1 LIDINTTFDI
11 APGSTVLVRG
21 EEWQVLDV
29 ERFQYSHRFMV
40 RCVGR
45 GELVRDT
52 EATFFSDLDQIEAVD
67 PTSTRFVVDESESC
81 RHGRLYIEAVMRR
94 SPLPASDT
102 TMRIGHRA
110 LVDDL
115 PYQREPW
122 RKAADQLQPRLLVAD
137 SVGLGKTIE
146 IGMVLSEL
154 ARRGRANR
162 VLAIVPR
169 HILDQVQHELWCRFG
184 FPLVRLDTEGV
195 KRIKT
200 RIPANRNPFTYFN
213 RVIVSIDT
221 LKGQSHRRN
230 VGKLPWDVVWIDE
243 SHKTMNV
250 ATKNYQLA
258 SEVAPRARALL
269 LTSATPHNGSN
280 EAFARLIGLLDPTA
294 VPDPGNLV
302 ADEVSHLVLRRHKHS
317 PDVAAVVG
325 DQWAERREPVPVE
338 VKPSPE
344 EEAVFAELAATWL
357 GEGVQPPCGGD
368 WLFPTTLLKAAL
380 SSPDALVESVDNR
393 LTQSRRTIDEGER
406 EALEVLSRLAS
417 AAVGAGTS
425 KLDALE
431 QILRS
436 VGVGPR
442 SATRVVV
449 FSERIATLKWI
460 AAAVRDRLGMADD
473 QVVVYHAKLADNEG
487 QRVIEEFG
495 MPSASVRVL
504 VTTDIASEGVNLH
517 HECHHLVHF
526 DLPWSL
532 ITLEQRNGRIDRYGQ
547 LYSPEIRYLT
557 YLPDDPDI
565 ASDARIVARL
575 ATKEHEA
582 NRALGDAGAVFG
594 LRTEDR
600 EEDRIQEFLRNRSR
614 AAKEQAFVEAL
625 EQPPAEADFT
635 ALLGGGSDAA
645 APSTVDHALAE
656 DEASFFPSLAEF
668 LNEAVRAAYD
678 DPATDIAWETDG
690 DLLTFVPPADLRRR
704 LGALPQSYLSQ
715 RKILDRLRLTT
726 DPHRASAY
734 LDEARHKHAEA
745 GESGTAWPEVHYLGP
760 QHPVIDWL
768 IDKTLYSFGRNEA
781 PVIAC
786 GVNEPVICVQA
797 VWANKAGEPIA
808 TRWLAAHDIREIVSF
823 APMLETLADAGVRP
837 GMTNRGWNGD
847 TDALNAALPN
857 VISAARGRMSNEKDD
872 WVAGIRAR
880 IDEHRGRLERWT
892 AAVHASLATI
902 ESSARRASK
911 QAEIDRVLATVTSLL
926 DAHQPA
932 DAPLIRVIAALV
944 PASR

>member
-1 LIDINTTFDI
+1 M
-11 APGSTVLVRG
+11 
-21 EEWQVLDV
+21 LDV
-29 ERFQYSHRFMV
+29 ERFQYSHQFMI

-45 GELVRDT
+45 SELVRDT

-81 RHGRLYIEAVMRR
+81 RRGRLYIEALMRI
-94 SPLPASDT
+94 SPLPASDM

-122 RKAADQLQPRLLVAD
+122 RKATYQLQPRLLVAD

-200 RIPANRNPFTYFN
+200 RIPASRNPFTYFN

-221 LKGQSHRRN
+221 LKGESHRRN

-243 SHKTMNV
+243 SHKTMNR

-258 SEVAPRARALL
+258 SEIAPRARALL
-269 LTSATPHNGSN
+269 LSSATPHNGSN

-294 VPDPGNLV
+294 VVDPGNLV
-302 ADEVSHLVLRRHKHS
+302 ADEISHLVLRRHKHS

-325 DQWAERREPVPVE
+325 DQWAERQEPVPVE
-338 VKPSPE
+338 VKPSSE
-344 EEAVFAELAATWL
+344 EEAVFIELAATWL
-357 GEGVQPPCGGD
+357 GEGVKPPCEGD
-368 WLFPTTLLKAAL
+368 WLFPITLLKAAL
-380 SSPDALVESVDNR
+380 SSPDALVESVHNR
-393 LTQSRRTIDEGER
+393 LTQSRRAIDEGER
-406 EALEVLSRLAS
+406 IALETLHALAS

-425 KLDALE
+425 KLDALV
-431 QILRS
+431 QTLRRI
-436 VGVGPR
+436 GVGPR

-449 FSERIATLKWI
+449 FSERIATLNWI
-460 AAAVRDRLGMADD
+460 AAAVRDRLGMSEDE
-473 QVVVYHAKLADNEG
+473 VVVYHARLPDTDG

-495 MPSASVRVL
+495 MSSAKLRVL
-504 VTTDIASEGVNLH
+504 VTSDIASEGVNLH

-532 ITLEQRNGRIDRYGQ
+532 ITLEQRNGRIDRYRQ
-547 LYSPEIRYLT
+547 LYSPEILYLT

-575 ATKEHEA
+575 AAKEHEA

-594 LRTEDR
+594 LRSEDR
-600 EEDRIQEFLRNRSR
+600 EEGRIQELLRNRSR
-614 AAKEQAFVEAL
+614 AAKEYAFVKAI
-625 EQPPAEADFT
+625 EQQPTEIDFA
-635 ALLGGGSDAA
+635 ALLGGGGDAA
-645 APSTVDHALAE
+645 GPATVDHALAE
-656 DEASFFPSLAEF
+656 DEASLFPSLVDF
-668 LNEAVRAAYD
+668 LDEAVRAAYS
-678 DPATDIAWETDG
+678 DPAADIAWETDG
-690 DLLTFVPPADLRRR
+690 DLLTFVPPADLQRR

-715 RKILDRLRLTT
+715 RKILDRVRLTT
-726 DPHRASAY
+726 DPHRALAY
-734 LDEARHKHAEA
+734 LDEARNKHAEA
-745 GESGTAWPEVHYLGP
+745 GETGTAWPEVHYLGP

-786 GVNEPVICVQA
+786 GVSEPVICVQA

-808 TRWLAAHDIREIVSF
+808 TRWLAAHDTREIVAF
-823 APMLETLADAGVRP
+823 APLLETLADAGVRP
-837 GMTNRGWNGD
+837 GMTNRGWDGD
-847 TDALNAALPN
+847 TDDLAATLAN

-872 WVAGIRAR
+872 WVKRITAR
-880 IDEHRGRLERWT
+880 IDEHRSRLERWT
-892 AAVHASLATI
+892 AAVNASLSTI
-902 ESSARRASK
+902 GSSAQRASR
-911 QAEIDRVLATVTSLL
+911 QAEIDRVRITVTNLL
-926 DAHQPA
+926 EAHQPA
-932 DAPLIRVIAALV
+932 SAPLIRVIAALV
-944 PASR
+944 PANQ

>member
-1 LIDINTTFDI
+1 MNTVNTALDI
-11 APGSTVLVRG
+11 APGSAVLVRG

-29 ERFQYSHRFMV
+29 ERFQYSDRFMV

-45 GELVRDT
+45 GELVRET

-67 PTSTRFVVDESESC
+67 PTTTRFVVDESESC
-81 RHGRLYIEAVMRR
+81 RLGRLYVEALMRR
-94 SPLPASDT
+94 SPLPASDR

-110 LVDDL
+110 LIDDL

-122 RKAADQLQPRLLVAD
+122 RKATEQLQPRLLVAD

-146 IGMVLSEL
+146 IGMVLNEL

-184 FPLVRLDTEGV
+184 FPLVRLDSEGV

-221 LKGQSHRRN
+221 LKGESHRRN
-230 VGKLPWDVVWIDE
+230 VGKLAWDVVWIDE
-243 SHKTMNV
+243 SHKTMNR

-294 VPDPGNLV
+294 VPDPENLV
-302 ADEVSHLVLRRHKHS
+302 ADDIAHVVLRRHKHS

-325 DQWAERREPVPVE
+325 DRWAERREPVPVE

-344 EEAVFAELAATWL
+344 EEAVFAELASTWL
-357 GEGVQPPCGGD
+357 GEGVKPPCEGD
-368 WLFPTTLLKAAL
+368 SLFPTTLLKAAL
-380 SSPDALVESVDNR
+380 SSPDALAESVTNR
-393 LTQSRRTIDEGER
+393 LTQSRRTIEAAER
-406 EALEVLSRLAS
+406 NALETLRDLAS

-431 QILRS
+431 QTLRS
-436 VGVGPR
+436 IGVGPR
-442 SATRVVV
+442 SATRAVI
-449 FSERIATLKWI
+449 FSERITTLKWI
-460 AAAVRDRLGMADD
+460 AAAVQDRLGMSEE
-473 QVVVYHAKLADNEG
+473 QVVIYHNKLADNDG
-487 QRVIEEFG
+487 DRVIEEFG
-495 MPSASVRVL
+495 MRTAKIRVL
-504 VTTDIASEGVNLH
+504 VTSDIASEGVNLH
-517 HECHHLVHF
+517 HECHQLIHF

-547 LYSPEIRYLT
+547 LHGPEIRYLT

-565 ASDARIVARL
+565 ASDARIVVRL

-600 EEDRIQEFLRNRSR
+600 EEDRVHELLRNRSR
-614 AAKEQAFVEAL
+614 VAKAQAFAKAL
-625 EQPPAEADFT
+625 EAPHTETDFA
-635 ALLGGGSDAA
+635 ALLGGGANAA
-645 APSTVDHALAE
+645 APGTVHHAVAE
-656 DEASFFPSLAEF
+656 DEVSLFPSLGEF
-668 LNEAVRAAYD
+668 LDEAVRAAFE
-678 DPATDIAWETDG
+678 DPAADIAWETDG
-690 DLLTFVPPADLRRR
+690 DLLTFVPPADLQRR
-704 LGALPQSYLSQ
+704 LSALPQSYLTQ
-715 RKILDRLRLTT
+715 RKVLDRLRLTA

-734 LDEARHKHAEA
+734 LDEARNKHAEA
-745 GESGTAWPEVHYLGP
+745 GETGTAWPEVHYLGP

-786 GVNEPVICVQA
+786 GVSEPVICVQA

-808 TRWLAAHDIREIVSF
+808 TQWLAAHDIHEIVSF
-823 APMLETLADAGVRP
+823 APLLETLAEAGVRP
-837 GMTNRGWNGD
+837 GMTNRGWSGE
-847 TDALNAALPN
+847 TDALTATLHD
-857 VISAARGRMSNEKDD
+857 VIAAARARMSYERDD
-872 WVAGIRAR
+872 WVAGITTR
-880 IDEHRGRLERWT
+880 IEEHRARLERWT
-892 AAVHASLATI
+892 VAVHASLASI
-902 ESSARRASK
+902 DSPARRASR
-911 QAEIDRVLATVTSLL
+911 QAGIDQVRATVTNLL
-926 DAHQPA
+926 EAHQPA
-932 DAPLIRVIAALV
+932 DAPLIRVIGALV
-944 PASR
+944 PAT